1 MSSSS
6 SPSSPALPV
15 VEGAAA
21 EVLEEIVQLRVDERV
36 AEAVQVAQG
45 QLREEVKD
53 EVDIAILDN
62 ASTEH
67 AKVEIARRRIMDLER
82 RLLEA
87 ERGAAHAI
95 EAETRAQQAE
105 RGRREANARASALEA
120 DLNAMRMR
128 AMQQSNASA
137 PQTVISSRRFAAP
150 VMTPISTR
158 RDENKSTPVPTITD
172 VQAQAQAHREAM
184 EAELRRL
191 AAERDHSAAQI
202 AALQQALHN
211 ERERAQVLT
220 QMQSQ
225 YGIAAAAASGRQPT
239 PDNNNKVPH
248 APVYNGLSGPTE
260 RGFYDWKPAVEIY
273 FRVKKWSTI
282 TDAAK
287 CIDYASAR
295 LDKDAARWY
304 VDEYLPVAP
313 EGVDAS
319 WEHFTTALADKF
331 EHSSESVA
339 ARVKLQQL
347 QQRSLSVAEYNAEFN
362 RLSSRIKDMSAM
374 DKQLI
379 YQNGLRYSIREK
391 LLGHV
396 DSVDDAMRMALKV
409 EQAFS
414 FAHSNSSATYRPH
427 KRPLWQPRTP
437 MPTAASS
444 SQSTGGSG
452 NSSSTPMELGS
463 VEASRR
469 DRSSAREEADDD
481 VDEELAAMQPSSR
494 GLARRPL
501 TAEQQRLYKE
511 NRCFGCQQRGHIRR
525 DCPQAARQSKNE

>member
-1 MSSSS
+1 LKQSAGRLT
-6 SPSSPALPV
+6 PSRQRP
-15 VEGAAA
+15 
-21 EVLEEIVQLRVDERV
+21 ERNR
-36 AEAVQVAQG
+36 Q
-45 QLREEVKD
+45 
-53 EVDIAILDN
+53 N
-62 ASTEH
+62 AGVG
-67 AKVEIARRRIMDLER
+67 K
-82 RLLEA
+82 
-87 ERGAAHAI
+87 
-95 EAETRAQQAE
+95 Q
-105 RGRREANARASALEA
+105 ANARASALEA
-120 DLNAMRMR
+120 DLNALR
-128 AMQQSNASA
+128 ARTMQQSSA
-137 PQTVISSRRFAAP
+137 TAPATVISSRRFAAP

-158 RDENKSTPVPTITD
+158 RDENKSTPIPPIPAMTD
-172 VQAQAQAHREAM
+172 AQAQVQAHREAM
-184 EAELRRL
+184 EAELRRI

-202 AALQQALHN
+202 AALQQALQN
-211 ERERAQVLT
+211 ERAHAQLLT

-225 YGIAAAAASGRQPT
+225 YGIATAAAASGRQPI
-239 PDNNNKVPH
+239 PDNNKVPH

-313 EGVDAS
+313 EGADAS

-374 DKQLI
+374 DKHLI

-391 LLGHV
+391 LLGHADTV
-396 DSVDDAMRMALKV
+396 EDAMRMALKV

-414 FAHSNSSATYRPH
+414 FAHSNNTGATYRPH
-427 KRPLWQPRTP
+427 KRTPWQPRTQTS
-437 MPTAASS
+437 TAAPSS
-444 SQSTGGSG
+444 NNTTGGSG
-452 NSSSTPMELGS
+452 NSGSTPMELGS
-463 VEASRR
+463 VEASRQ
-469 DRSSAREEADDD
+469 DRSSTHEEVNDD
-481 VDEELAAMQPSSR
+481 DEELAAMQPSSR
-494 GLARRPL
+494 GQARRPL

-511 NRCFGCQQRGHIRR
+511 NRCFGCQQRGHLRR
-525 DCPQAARQSKNE
+525 DCPHTPRQSKNE